1 MSRVIDWKNIVEESN
16 GTKERKKDIRLFLD
30 CVYKNKTYAQNY
42 SNDVITVMFPGMGN
56 QGGFRPCGARNGA
69 IPKYVVIYSTGKDIY
84 WPDELDEELGLYTY
98 YGDNKVPGSDLHD
111 KKGNQILRD
120 VFEMS
125 SSSDVNVRKNIPP
138 FFLFERDSIGGVKF
152 RGLLVPGYNSVPS
165 REWLTA
171 LWAKRDEGGRF
182 QNYKSI
188 FTVLDTSSGSDDK
201 TGEASIDM
209 RWIDDLKDGLG
220 FDSPYAPLAWKNW
233 IKSNKYL
240 PLKSNIRPRIRT
252 KEEQLPEDSE
262 RKKMLNMIIDYF
274 KDDPTRFE
282 YLAISVVTL
291 ADNNIL
297 EDPIR
302 TRSVKDG
309 GRDGI
314 GKYKLMNNLQTP
326 LDVTFAVEAKCY
338 NPNSN
343 SVGVKELSR
352 LLSRIRYRQFGVMVT
367 TSYVGPD
374 AYKELIADEQPIA
387 IISGGDLL
395 ELLYRFEQVNNCDSL
410 DLYLKINYPKDR
422 KDGEII

>member
-16 GTKERKKDIRLFLD
+16 GIKERKKDVRLFLD

-42 SNDVITVMFPGMGN
+42 SNDVITVMF
-56 QGGFRPCGARNGA
+56 
-69 IPKYVVIYSTGKDIY
+69 
-84 WPDELDEELGLYTY
+84 
-98 YGDNKVPGSDLHD
+98 PGSDLHD

-209 RWIDDLKDGLG
+209 KWIDDLKNGLG
-220 FDSPYAPLAWKNW
+220 FDSPYAPLSWKDW

-252 KEEQLPEDSE
+252 KEEQLPQDSE

-282 YLAISVVTL
+282 HLAISAVTL

-374 AYKELIADEQPIA
+374 AYKELIEDEQPIA

-410 DLYLKINYPKDR
+410 DLYLKTNYPKDR

>member
-1 MSRVIDWKNIVEESN
+1 MSKVIDWNNIVEESGGN
-16 GTKERKKDIRLFLD
+16 RKRKNDVKLFLD
-30 CVYKNKTYAQNY
+30 CIYKNKTYAQNY
-42 SNDVITVMFPGMGN
+42 SNDVITVMFPGIGN
-56 QGGFRPCGARNGA
+56 QGGFRPCGARHGA

-98 YGDNKVPGSDLHD
+98 YGDNKVPGNDLHD

-120 VFEMS
+120 VFEMCS
-125 SSSDVNVRKNIPP
+125 STDLNIRKKIPP

-152 RGLLVPGYNSVPS
+152 RGLLVPGYNSISS

-188 FTVLDTSSGSDDK
+188 FTILDTSSGSEDK
-201 TGEASIDM
+201 PGEASIDM
-209 RWIDDLKDGLG
+209 RWIDHLKNGVG
-220 FDSPYAPLAWKNW
+220 FKSIYAPISWKDW
-233 IKSNKYL
+233 IKSMKYT
-240 PLKSNIRPRIRT
+240 PLKANIRPRIRT
-252 KEEQLPEDSE
+252 KEEQLPQDPE
-262 RKKMLNMIIDYF
+262 RKRMLNMIINYF
-274 KDDPTRFE
+274 KDDPTQFE
-282 YLAISVVTL
+282 YLAVSIVTL

-314 GKYKLMNNLQTP
+314 GKYKLMNNLQIP

-367 TSYVGPD
+367 TSYIGPD
-374 AYKELIADEQPIA
+374 AYKELVEDEQPVA
-387 IISGGDLL
+387 IIAGVDLL
-395 ELLYRFEQVNNCDSL
+395 DLLHKYEQINNCESL
-410 DLYLKINYPKDR
+410 ENYLKTRYPKDR
-422 KDGEII
+422 LGGEAQ